1 MLKSNL
7 NKRVYGSCITFER
20 QIQFWA
26 YKQDTEQIM
35 RIQWRPE
42 FEMRNDPQ
50 TLRPQ
55 RFSEKEMALD
65 ILQGVQWDL
74 KLILLFDSK

>member
-7 NKRVYGSCITFER
+7 NKRVYGSCIMFER

-42 FEMRNDPQ
+42 FEMRNDP
-50 TLRPQ
+50 
-55 RFSEKEMALD
+55 
-65 ILQGVQWDL
+65 
-74 KLILLFDSK
+74 

>member
-42 FEMRNDPQ
+42 FEMRNDH
-50 TLRPQ
+50 
-55 RFSEKEMALD
+55 
-65 ILQGVQWDL
+65 
-74 KLILLFDSK
+74 